1 MGSMG
6 FILADWSIELI
17 RSRTRR
23 RKTKKG
29 STAPSHTKHTEGP
42 PFCPDCNEISGRL
55 STQTETIS
63 GLREERK
70 CLTNLLAGDE
80 SERALDILENVKKV
94 MKEALAVRNEID
106 QLKEER
112 LRMAEGIGRQLTNRD
127 TTHAEKVKE
136 MEAVKVKKE
145 KQLFQSSSLLRQQL
159 AAAEKQVKQLQGQ
172 LDSSNPGIGEEMN
185 SLRQV
190 LNTKKVEVDQLKAEK
205 NSLTI
210 ELERFGRLE
219 LQLKVQ
225 KQSIEE
231 MTAVISLKNDQLGQ
245 VLDKYDSLQQELEI
259 EVSAHLNCQQEL
271 EISLVER
278 ENFAQENEKRWRDVV
293 GMKEKGMILDVVN
306 KEKGLAYRYNC

>member
-29 STAPSHTKHTEGP
+29 NTAPAHTKHTEGP
-42 PFCPDCNEISGRL
+42 PVCPECIEMSGRL

-70 CLTNLLAGDE
+70 CLTNLLACDE
-80 SERALDILENVKKV
+80 SKLDIFENVKKV
-94 MKEALAVRNEID
+94 MKEALAARIEID

-112 LRMAEGIGRQLTNRD
+112 LRMAEGIGRQLTDRD

-136 MEAVKVKKE
+136 MEALKVEKE

-159 AAAEKQVKQLQGQ
+159 AAAEKQVKQLEGQ
-172 LDSSNPGIGEEMN
+172 LENSIPGTGEEMN

-190 LNTKKVEVDQLKAEK
+190 LDMKKVELNQLKAEK

-210 ELERFGRLE
+210 ELERFGRQE

-225 KQSIEE
+225 KQSIED
-231 MTAVISLKNDQLGQ
+231 MNGVIRLKNDQLGQ

-278 ENFAQENEKRWRDVV
+278 ENFAQENEKRWRDVG

>member
-1 MGSMG
+1 M
-6 FILADWSIELI
+6 
-17 RSRTRR
+17 
-23 RKTKKG
+23 
-29 STAPSHTKHTEGP
+29 
-42 PFCPDCNEISGRL
+42 SGRL
-55 STQTETIS
+55 SAQTETIS

-80 SERALDILENVKKV
+80 SERELDILENVKKV
-94 MKEALAVRNEID
+94 MKEALAGRNEID

-112 LRMAEGIGRQLTNRD
+112 LRMAEGIGRQLTDRD

-136 MEAVKVKKE
+136 MEAVKVEKE
-145 KQLFQSSSLLRQQL
+145 KQLFQSSTLLRQQL
-159 AAAEKQVKQLQGQ
+159 AAAENQVKQLQGQ
-172 LDSSNPGIGEEMN
+172 LENSNPGTGEEMN

-190 LNTKKVEVDQLKAEK
+190 LDMKKVEVDQLKAEK

-245 VLDKYDSLQQELEI
+245 VLDKYDSMQQELEI

-278 ENFAQENEKRWRDVV
+278 ENFAQENEKRWREVA